1 MLNRSIIMTTGC
13 LIAFLTGCTTVE
25 ESYAGR
31 NASQVWTAMVAV
43 AESPEYYPDW
53 FIMTNDVWADDT
65 TGRIEIHRV
74 IERDVIKP
82 RMKPQHQKRTW
93 QNQIYLIEDETGP
106 LVTFRSR
113 GWGVPVLARQ
123 EAENYFA
130 DIWEIL
136 GGKPEPVEVVDK
148 ADDKTSEEEAVDVDS
163 ISD

>member
-1 MLNRSIIMTTGC
+1 MLNRSILMTIGS
-13 LIAFLTGCTTVE
+13 LVLLMTGCTTLE

-31 NASQVWTAMVAV
+31 DASQVWTAMVAV
-43 AESPEYYPDW
+43 AESPEYYQDW
-53 FIMTNDVWADDT
+53 FIMANDVWADDT
-65 TGRIEIHRV
+65 TGRIEIHRR

-82 RMKPQHQKRTW
+82 RMKPQHQNRTW
-93 QNQIYLIEDETGP
+93 QHQIYLFEVESGP

-136 GGKPEPVEVVDK
+136 GGKPEVIEDIGET
-148 ADDKTSEEEAVDVDS
+148 DDAVSDEEDVDVDS